1 MEGQTNPPDPG
12 FTPYY
17 DKKFFLLIKDIKEN
31 SPLNP
36 LHLTIKQWYKLLVEN
51 SVTKREID
59 QEGRQELIPCK
70 VEERDP
76 AVTWNESYRI
86 SRLKGLSPDNKSF
99 LFKLIH
105 TLLPSRE
112 RINHLSPTASPQCW
126 CGSGEDET
134 YQHLFFNCPKNQVAG
149 QALLK
154 CVRCYDQN
162 LTEQK
167 SLQLDMLGDDP
178 FLLSSIVLLSAGL
191 ELIWNRRKV
200 QKSTALFDMRA
211 ELELAVTIRR
221 RSRSKAIR
229 EAVDIMHNMIANFF
243 G

>member
-1 MEGQTNPPDPG
+1 MP
-12 FTPYY
+12 
-17 DKKFFLLIKDIKEN
+17 
-31 SPLNP
+31 
-36 LHLTIKQWYKLLVEN
+36 
-51 SVTKREID
+51 
-59 QEGRQELIPCK
+59 
-70 VEERDP
+70 
-76 AVTWNESYRI
+76 WNESYRI

-112 RINHLSPTASPQCW
+112 RVHHVSPATSPQCW
-126 CGSGEDET
+126 CGTGEDET
-134 YQHLFFNCPKNQVAG
+134 YQHLFFHCPKNRVAG

-154 CVRCYDQN
+154 CVRCYDRN

-167 SLQLDMLGDDP
+167 SLQLDMSGDDP

-200 QKSTALFDMRA
+200 QKATALFDMRA
-211 ELELAVTIRR
+211 ELELAVSIRR

-229 EAVDIMHNMIANFF
+229 EAADIMHNMIANFL